1 MTEIDYL
8 KLKLED
14 KEKAFDRLHKLHMEL
29 LKKQGELEK
38 ENKQLK
44 EQLQNI
50 KELIDNTIR
59 RNEKAIEWGKNM
71 GADVGAISFHN
82 EMLKQMNGDVE

>member
-14 KEKAFDRLHKLHMEL
+14 KEKAFDKLHKLHMEL

-44 EQLQNI
+44 EQLDNVDDCLTRNDI
-50 KELIDNTIR
+50 K
-59 RNEKAIEWGKNM
+59 
-71 GADVGAISFHN
+71 
-82 EMLKQMNGDVE
+82 MLKVERGFE